1 MTETVAPP
9 LEPPRRFHFGW
20 LFPALFRPRSTF
32 ATIASQTSDVWLTPL
47 LVLMLTAMLNVIA
60 AGPIKQAAALGGSP
74 TLPPGFE
81 FYTPEQQ
88 AQFFQAAQATQGPV
102 FVYVFPA
109 IISALSVWVGWLIVV
124 GLLHLVLT
132 LLGGRGSARSA
143 MNVVAWASLP
153 FAVRDL
159 LRIGFMIATQRL
171 VGHPGLSGFAPADG
185 GGVSLF
191 LSGMLG
197 LFDVYLIWHI
207 ILLVLGARHTDNLAM
222 GKTTAGVTVTIL
234 AMMLLQTVPG
244 FIAAQFQELNIIRPF
259 F

>member
-20 LFPALFRPRSTF
+20 LFPALLRPRPTF
-32 ATIASQTSDVWLTPL
+32 AVIASQTSDVWLTPL
-47 LVLMLTAMLNVIA
+47 LVLMLAAVLNVIA
-60 AGPIKQAAALGGSP
+60 AGPIRQAAALSGQAAP
-74 TLPPGFE
+74 PPGFE

-88 AQFFQAAQATQGPV
+88 AQFYQAAQATSGPV

-109 IISALSVWVGWLIVV
+109 IISALSVWLGWLIVV

-132 LLGGRGSARSA
+132 LLGGRGSARPA

-185 GGVSLF
+185 GGLSLYLGGL
-191 LSGMLG
+191 LSLI
-197 LFDVYLIWHI
+197 DIYLIWQV
-207 ILLVLGARHTDNLAM
+207 ILLVLGVRHTDNLAT
-222 GKTTAGVTVTIL
+222 GKTVSGVIATVL
-234 AMMLLQTVPG
+234 VVMLLQAVPG
-244 FIAAQFQELNIIRPF
+244 FIFAQFSALTVIRPF